1 MKKKIS
7 AATKALQAAHEST
20 GHGTPSAILSAF
32 IPAFTEAGAVVL
44 PPLDMG
50 KVLLL
55 EKIGSPFIASSD
67 RPTKIEDIVQAIF
80 ILANPSNDE
89 CRRLIGSGKFADS
102 VTAFA
107 EAMPARA
114 LGGAAAQINAHVE
127 AGFSTAVPYGKGE
140 SGPLAGHP
148 SPATDS
154 GGSSPSPIA

>member
-1 MKKKIS
+1 MKKKIPGLS
-7 AATKALQAAHEST
+7 ALQTAKSQT

-44 PPLDMG
+44 SPLNMG

-55 EKIGSPFIASSD
+55 EKIGSPFISRTD

-89 CRRLIGSGKFADS
+89 CRRLIGSGKFSDA

-107 EAMPARA
+107 DALPARA
-114 LGGAAAQINAHVE
+114 LSGAADQINAHVE

-148 SPATDS
+148 SPATAS
-154 GGSSPSPIA
+154 GGSSPSQIA